1 MLESEADSEQ
11 SEDLG
16 EKEKSNLPCTESFG
30 LTPSDQNIFE
40 LWIQKLKESDLD
52 FHFFKKSVIL
62 DIWSLVEV
70 VSTGAQ
76 KNISFGKISRRQF
89 AELVSL
95 VLFRSQVVWLKGS
108 KLVSKYREKVDSSD
122 DAELPNKPRSI
133 AKS

>member
-1 MLESEADSEQ
+1 M
-11 SEDLG
+11 
-16 EKEKSNLPCTESFG
+16 
-30 LTPSDQNIFE
+30 IF
-40 LWIQKLKESDLD
+40 
-52 FHFFKKSVIL
+52 
-62 DIWSLVEV
+62 IWNLVEV

-89 AELVSL
+89 AELDSL
-95 VLFRSQVVWLKGS
+95 LLFRSQFIWLKGS